1 MQEILE
7 QDKRLRDLETSQ
19 AETRTYVK
27 MIQADIEE
35 IKTSIKELHSL
46 NLSANNSQ
54 NEMGNAWQNIVI
66 ELIKLASLCFIIL
79 GTIVGAIK
87 VMGT

>member
-1 MQEILE
+1 MQEALDQE
-7 QDKRLRDLETSQ
+7 KRLRSLETSQ
-19 AETRTYVK
+19 VETKTYVK

-35 IKTSIKELHSL
+35 IKTSIKEIYNINQS
-46 NLSANNSQ
+46 NAIDSK
-54 NEMGNAWQNIVI
+54 EIGGAWQNIVI
-66 ELIKLASLCFIIL
+66 ELIKLASLCIIIL

>member
-66 ELIKLASLCFIIL
+66 ELIKLASLCIIIL

>member
-1 MQEILE
+1 MQEILA

-66 ELIKLASLCFIIL
+66 ELIKLASLCIIIL

>member
-35 IKTSIKELHSL
+35 IKTSIKELHNL

-54 NEMGNAWQNIVI
+54 NEMGSAWQNIVI
-66 ELIKLASLCFIIL
+66 ELIKLASLCIIIL

>member
-66 ELIKLASLCFIIL
+66 GLIKLASLCIIIL

>member
-46 NLSANNSQ
+46 NLSAKNSQ
-54 NEMGNAWQNIVI
+54 NEMGSAWQNIVI
-66 ELIKLASLCFIIL
+66 ELIKLASLCIIIL

>member
-66 ELIKLASLCFIIL
+66 ELIKLASLSIIIL

>member
-27 MIQADIEE
+27 MIQTDIEE

-66 ELIKLASLCFIIL
+66 ELIKLASLCIIIL

>member
-46 NLSANNSQ
+46 NLSAN
-54 NEMGNAWQNIVI
+54 EMGSAWQNIVI
-66 ELIKLASLCFIIL
+66 ELIKLASLCIIIL

>member
-1 MQEILE
+1 
-7 QDKRLRDLETSQ
+7 
-19 AETRTYVK
+19 

-66 ELIKLASLCFIIL
+66 ELIKLASLCIIIL

>member
-66 ELIKLASLCFIIL
+66 ELIKIASLCIIIL

>member
-54 NEMGNAWQNIVI
+54 N
-66 ELIKLASLCFIIL
+66 
-79 GTIVGAIK
+79 
-87 VMGT
+87 